1 MKPIRFS
8 GELRPKTYCDM
19 ELSEAKVIE
28 AFVKLQAGLGADSD
42 VHPLIADAYRLLAL
56 ELQRLYKERSWDGV
70 GLKA

>member
-1 MKPIRFS
+1 MEPLHCS

-19 ELSEAKVIE
+19 ELSEAKVVE
-28 AFVKLQAGLGADSD
+28 AFVKLQAGLGEDSD
-42 VHPLIADAYRLLAL
+42 VHPLVVDAYRLLAI